1 MIFKLKAILILFM
14 SVIFVSCKRETNTYK
29 VDEIRLIH
37 QEVIEREYRQSGK
50 RILREQRRKTYSD
63 TIRIHKVVLSNDS
76 ISKTIELNHKPNFNV
91 GDIINYY

>member
-1 MIFKLKAILILFM
+1 MIFKLIAILIL
-14 SVIFVSCKRETNTYK
+14 FVSCKRETNAYK
-29 VDEIRLIH
+29 VDEVRLIH

-63 TIRIHKVVLSNDS
+63 TIRIYKVVLSNDS

-91 GDIINYY
+91 GDIINY